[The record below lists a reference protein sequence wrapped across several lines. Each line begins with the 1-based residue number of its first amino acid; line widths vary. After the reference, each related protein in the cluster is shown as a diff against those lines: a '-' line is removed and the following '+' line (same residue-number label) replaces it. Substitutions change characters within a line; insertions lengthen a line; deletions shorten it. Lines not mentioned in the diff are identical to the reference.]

1 MRWLVPLPLLLGL
14 VACEAPSQG
23 GPGGV
28 AARPSLAALADRLP
42 EEAAEFR
49 RGAVVPR
56 PDGGLEIGYRTT
68 GRTAAGATVALYRPA
83 GATDA
88 AAVEAAFED
97 LLQDAL
103 QPRPTRSLQE
113 TGRLTLPDPRPEAG
127 PGAAP
132 PGLRCAETAGRYGRE
147 RVAGLLCAGAAGGS
161 LLRLRIGMP
170 ERDPLPGDARAFAAA
185 ILAALR
191 GS

>member
-1 MRWLVPLPLLLGL
+1 M
-14 VACEAPSQG
+14 
-23 GPGGV
+23 
-28 AARPSLAALADRLP
+28 AAQPSLATLADRLP
-42 EEAAEFR
+42 EEAADFR

-68 GRTAAGATVALYRPA
+68 GRTAAGAMVALYRPA
-83 GATDA
+83 GPADA
-88 AAVEAAFED
+88 AAVEAALED
-97 LLQDAL
+97 LLRDAL
-103 QPRPTRSLQE
+103 LPRPTRNLRE
-113 TGRLTLPDPRPEAG
+113 IGRLTLPDPRPEAG

-170 ERDPLPGDARAFAAA
+170 DRDPPPGDARAFAAA